1 LTAVLEHP
9 ANLVATVQPAV
20 DLMALPEISV
30 IMPAYNEEGK
40 IADCIQGARAH
51 LERLGRPYEIIVVD
65 DGSTDA
71 TRREAR
77 RAGINPHV
85 RVVGY
90 SQNRGK
96 GFALKHGVKHAKGDL
111 VVFMDS
117 DADAKPDRIEQ
128 YIAILK
134 NNDMAIASK
143 RHPDSRFKGPILRKF
158 LSVGFH
164 VLVMLLTGVTVS
176 DTQSGFKAFRR
187 EALVKIIDS
196 ICVKRYAFD
205 VELLAVASL
214 LKMRIVEL
222 PIKIQL
228 GSLFSARQ
236 VVRMLVDLLGI
247 TYRLRVIHWYQ
258 KNLYNARATYKP
270 IAGMKI

>member
-1 LTAVLEHP
+1 MTAVLEQQ
-9 ANLVATVQPAV
+9 ANLFAPIEPAV
-20 DLMALPEISV
+20 DLVALPEISV

-40 IADCIQGARAH
+40 IADCIQSAEAH

-65 DGSTDA
+65 DGSTDG

-96 GFALKHGVKHAKGDL
+96 GFAIKHGVKHARGDV

-117 DADAKPDRIEQ
+117 DGDIKPDLIDQ
-128 YIAILK
+128 YVALLRD
-134 NNDMAIASK
+134 NDIVLASK
-143 RHPDSRFKGPILRKF
+143 RHPDSKVSAPLMRRF
-158 LSVGFH
+158 LSYGFNC
-164 VLVMLLTGVTVS
+164 LVIILTGVRVS

-187 EALVKIIDS
+187 EALVKIMALVS
-196 ICVKRYAFD
+196 VKRYAFA
-205 VELLAVASL
+205 VELVVVAKL
-214 LKMRIVEL
+214 LKLRIVEL
-222 PIKIQL
+222 PVRIRL

-236 VVRMLVDLLGI
+236 VVWMLVDLLGI
-247 TYRLRVIHWYQ
+247 TYRLRVIRWYERSLH
-258 KNLYNARATYKP
+258 NLEAAYSSIVKL
-270 IAGMKI
+270 

>member
-1 LTAVLEHP
+1 MAVLEQP
-9 ANLVATVQPAV
+9 ANLLARVEPGV
-20 DLMALPEISV
+20 DLMALPKISV

-40 IADCIQGARAH
+40 IADCIQSARTH

-71 TRREAR
+71 TRVEAR
-77 RAGINPHV
+77 RAACNPHV
-85 RVVGY
+85 SVVGY
-90 SQNRGK
+90 PHNQGK
-96 GFALKHGVKHAKGDL
+96 GFAIKHGLKHAKGDL

-117 DADAKPDRIEQ
+117 DADVKPDRIDQ
-128 YIAILK
+128 YVAILK
-134 NNDMAIASK
+134 NNDIAIASK
-143 RHPDSRFKGPILRKF
+143 RHPDSRFKAPILRKF

-164 VLVMLLTGVTVS
+164 ILVMLLTGVTVS

-258 KNLYNARATYKP
+258 KNL
-270 IAGMKI
+270 